1 MSIIANAPLW
11 FHLGV
16 GIGVLLLS
24 ALSLVATKQ
33 LNRPDVGI
41 QLSYVAMIIG
51 VIALAW
57 IIGAAQSKTPKGTN
71 EPVHPHARRYYDHP
85 NDPHFRKLKKKTS

>member
-51 VIALAW
+51 GGMLV
-57 IIGAAQSKTPKGTN
+57 IIGR
-71 EPVHPHARRYYDHP
+71 EIARH
-85 NDPHFRKLKKKTS
+85 